1 MLFQVNSKQ
10 AVLLPHWYTVPVPLC
25 HHVHHHA
32 ARAWHALQVRPQGKW
47 TPLDSAL
54 QGPCVVAVVL
64 FLLFLL
70 CVHTKLMKNVVCK
83 VLILDSEFDVVVV
96 VVVVE
101 VEFNNNNYNHEKNIV
116 FVHYSFI

>member
-1 MLFQVNSKQ
+1 
-10 AVLLPHWYTVPVPLC
+10 
-25 HHVHHHA
+25 
-32 ARAWHALQVRPQGKW
+32 
-47 TPLDSAL
+47 
-54 QGPCVVAVVL
+54 
-64 FLLFLL
+64 
-70 CVHTKLMKNVVCK
+70 MKNVVCK